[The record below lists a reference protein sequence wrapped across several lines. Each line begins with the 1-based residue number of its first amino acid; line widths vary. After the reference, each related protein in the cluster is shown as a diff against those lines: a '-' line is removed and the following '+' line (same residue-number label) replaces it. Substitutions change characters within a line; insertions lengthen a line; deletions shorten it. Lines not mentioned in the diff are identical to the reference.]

1 MSRCPMIAGLL
12 AALCCLT
19 PAARAAEPL
28 EPTVL
33 KIGIPAA
40 VFRDMP
46 KAFQQLAQKPF
57 AELIQKLT
65 GLEGEV
71 QVVTEASEIPKL
83 LEQGKIHLGV
93 MQGHELAWAL
103 PKHKGMELLVTAQQ
117 FRSSPVQSFLFSK
130 KDGAVTRY
138 EDADGKTFALPKGI
152 KDHTRLYLDKL
163 QSRKACDFK
172 GVETPTDALDTLD
185 MIVDGTADAGVVDSV
200 TWETY
205 KAISPVR
212 AGKLKAID
220 SSEIFPAGGIVCDQK
235 TLPKATLA
243 KIRNGLLGA
252 ADHRAATFLL
262 NTMKLKGFASPG
274 ADYSAK
280 LEKFRESYP
289 TPEGWHDGKPAFKAT
304 TTSFQKR

>member
-46 KAFQQLAQKPF
+46 QSFHELAKKPF

-65 GLEGEV
+65 GLAGEV
-71 QVVTEASEIPKL
+71 MVVPEASEIPKL
-83 LEQGKIHLGV
+83 LAEGKLHLGV
-93 MQGHELAWAL
+93 MQGHEFAWAK
-103 PKHKGMELLVTAQQ
+103 PKHEGLEILVTAQQ
-117 FRSSPVQSFLFSK
+117 FRSSPVQSFLFSRA
-130 KDGAVTRY
+130 DGAVTRY
-138 EDADGKTFALPKGI
+138 EDADGKTFALPKAI
-152 KDHTRLYLDKL
+152 KDHTRLYLEKL
-163 QSRKACDFK
+163 QARKACEFK
-172 GVETPTDALDTLD
+172 SVATPIDSLDTLD
-185 MIVDGTADAGVVDSV
+185 LIVDRKADAGVVDSV
-200 TWETY
+200 TWETF
-205 KAISPVR
+205 KAISPSR
-212 AGKLKAID
+212 AGKLKAIETSD
-220 SSEIFPAGGIVCDQK
+220 IFPAGGIVCNSGS
-235 TLPKATLA
+235 LPEATLA

-262 NTMKLKGFASPG
+262 NTMKLKGFGSPG

-280 LEKFRESYP
+280 LEKFRENYP
-289 TPEGWHDGKPAFKAT
+289 MPEGWHDGKTPFKAT
-304 TTSFQKR
+304 ATSFQKK